1 MQTTELAV
9 LLETAPEQHSQRCTL
24 ALNAIQSSRW
34 PAAGCG
40 LRAAAVM
47 AQAWADQARS
57 LADWCDTQA
66 ESGRV
71 RSTVDTTLKTDTSDL
86 ALELVG
92 QPTTEALEAGLMA
105 LAHSLGREHAIRVR
119 RAMNGIIL
127 AAPPHAGPLPVDAHA
142 IGAALDQHS
151 LEQADAA

>member
-1 MQTTELAV
+1 MYTTELAV
-9 LLETAPEQHSQRCTL
+9 LLETAPEQHSRRCAL
-24 ALNAIQSSRW
+24 ALNAIQSGRW

-47 AQAWADQARS
+47 AQGWADQARS

-66 ESGRV
+66 ESGRAY
-71 RSTVDTTLKTDTSDL
+71 STVDARLKPDASVL
-86 ALELVG
+86 ALEPAG
-92 QPTTEALEAGLMA
+92 QPTMEALEAGLMA
-105 LAHSLGREHAIRVR
+105 LAHALGRDHAVRVR

-127 AAPPHAGPLPVDAHA
+127 AAAPHAAPLPVDALA